1 MNKTKIYDV
10 VYKQIVYLMYTSRSF
25 GLQSRDNSVRRAIRN
40 STLIKISNVIAYSIA
55 IMVVGIIS
63 AFTKNAP
70 LSLIFMDL
78 IIFANIITTGLNIM
92 FFVSNSDL
100 KTFLLSLPLND
111 KEVSFAI
118 IRGIFEFF
126 YYGFLISIIFTPI
139 IVFFSTLSV
148 LQAIMSEL
156 EIIFVFSIS
165 FALMIIV
172 GKRIKLGIAS
182 TLFRVG
188 TSLFWVLFIIFPY
201 GFTFRNYSL
210 PYYLLPIFPFAFF
223 NILGIILSI
232 TYVILSLL
240 LTYRQIYKLLDY
252 NIITSHNVK
261 YKIRLQSP
269 FITYLYKDLKGLL
282 RVPQASFLLT
292 IPAFALFF
300 SFFAPTIAIYYVI
313 FMITTSSIGL
323 ILLEASGL
331 QLLITLPSGLKSS
344 FLSKLTIVALIYLIS
359 IIIFSAFGKG
369 LESLI
374 MLPSLLA
381 SVELSLIISY
391 NNVIKGKG
399 VRIGD
404 PISLL
409 IREIEINSIVIVSI
423 ILLHF
428 NPIYSIIFSSMMLV
442 LMSIIAFKKIT

>member
-25 GLQSRDNSVRRAIRN
+25 GLPSRDNSVRRAIRN
-40 STLIKISNVIAYSIA
+40 STLIRISNVIAYSIA

-111 KEVSFAI
+111 KEANFAI

-156 EIIFVFSIS
+156 EVIFVFSIS

-188 TSLFWVLFIIFPY
+188 TSLFWVLFIILPY

-210 PYYLLPIFPFAFF
+210 PYYLL
-223 NILGIILSI
+223 
-232 TYVILSLL
+232 
-240 LTYRQIYKLLDY
+240 
-252 NIITSHNVK
+252 
-261 YKIRLQSP
+261 
-269 FITYLYKDLKGLL
+269 
-282 RVPQASFLLT
+282 
-292 IPAFALFF
+292 
-300 SFFAPTIAIYYVI
+300 
-313 FMITTSSIGL
+313 
-323 ILLEASGL
+323 
-331 QLLITLPSGLKSS
+331 
-344 FLSKLTIVALIYLIS
+344 
-359 IIIFSAFGKG
+359 
-369 LESLI
+369 
-374 MLPSLLA
+374 
-381 SVELSLIISY
+381 
-391 NNVIKGKG
+391 
-399 VRIGD
+399 
-404 PISLL
+404 
-409 IREIEINSIVIVSI
+409 
-423 ILLHF
+423 
-428 NPIYSIIFSSMMLV
+428 
-442 LMSIIAFKKIT
+442 